1 MAHHVHDVTLEPE
14 NYTTPRD
21 VTIAGW
27 AVKEGVEAWRGDACA
42 VPVAALTGEREL
54 DEHHHG

>member
-21 VTIAGW
+21 VTLQGELDYRNPMEVEKAYYSDQESPLPAIAGQ
-27 AVKEGVEAWRGDACA
+27 E
-42 VPVAALTGEREL
+42 TG
-54 DEHHHG
+54 